1 MQLYSFKSHL
11 TESTIMPDFHFL
23 PRVFP
28 LGAILFNFLF
38 LLVATPLEAYVLN
51 ARLKFDK
58 KTSAFYSIS
67 INLFSNVIGWVI
79 FFFVESLLPV
89 VPFKS
94 ELINYFFYN
103 RLQSNRI
110 QSVII
115 LTAFLIFFGTFL
127 IKYIFLKGLFM
138 SLTEPGKN
146 DDNQPIIRRNSRRAY
161 KSKWQNTNLVTT
173 ILIGNALSYSAI
185 AIILFVR
192 AANP

>member
-1 MQLYSFKSHL
+1 
-11 TESTIMPDFHFL
+11 MPEFNFL
-23 PRVFP
+23 PRLFP

-51 ARLKFDK
+51 TRLKFDK
-58 KTSAFYSIS
+58 KTSAFYSICV
-67 INLFSNVIGWVI
+67 NLFSNVIGWII

-127 IKYIFLKGLFM
+127 IKYICLQGLFITL
-138 SLTEPGKN
+138 SEPGKN
-146 DDNQPIIRRNSRRAY
+146 DEPQPIIRRNSRRAY
-161 KSKWQNTNLVTT
+161 KNKWQNTNLVTT

>member
-1 MQLYSFKSHL
+1 
-11 TESTIMPDFHFL
+11 MPELSLL

-38 LLVATPLEAYVLN
+38 LLLAIPIEAYVLN

-67 INLFSNVIGWVI
+67 LNLFSNVIGWII
-79 FFFVESLLPV
+79 FFYIESILPV

-103 RLQSNRI
+103 RFQSNRI
-110 QSVII
+110 QSVVI

-127 IKYIFLKGLFM
+127 IKYILLQGLFI
-138 SLTEPGKN
+138 SLSEPGKN
-146 DDNQPIIRRNSRRAY
+146 DEPQPIIRRNSRRAH
-161 KSKWQNTNLVTT
+161 KNRWQNTNLVTT

-185 AIILFVR
+185 AIILFFHV
-192 AANP
+192 ANP

>member
-1 MQLYSFKSHL
+1 MLEL
-11 TESTIMPDFHFL
+11 NFL

-38 LLVATPLEAYVLN
+38 LSVATPLEAYVLHK
-51 ARLKFDK
+51 RLKFDK
-58 KTSAFYSIS
+58 KTSAFYAIC
-67 INLFSNVIGWVI
+67 INLFSNVIGWII

-89 VPFKS
+89 IPFKS

-103 RLQSNRI
+103 RFQSNRI
-110 QSVII
+110 QSVVI

-127 IKYIFLKGLFM
+127 IKYICLQGLFI
-138 SLTEPGKN
+138 SLSEPGKN

-161 KSKWQNTNLVTT
+161 KNRWQNTNLVTT

-185 AIILFVR
+185 VIILFIHV
-192 AANP
+192 ANQ